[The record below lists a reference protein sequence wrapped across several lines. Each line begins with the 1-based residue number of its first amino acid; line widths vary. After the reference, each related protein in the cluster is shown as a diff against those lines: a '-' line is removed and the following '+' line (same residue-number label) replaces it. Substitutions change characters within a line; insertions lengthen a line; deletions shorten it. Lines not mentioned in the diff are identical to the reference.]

1 VLDQLIP
8 FADHLTPFQLLVVAI
23 CALVLNPVLT
33 VLHELGH
40 AAAAVVLR
48 PGHVGIQIGAR
59 RPVATLE
66 VGRLIVA
73 VHPFVP
79 PWGKTGYC
87 VWDRTDQRRVETVGI
102 ALAGPAVELCCGGL
116 ALLGFTAVDG
126 ALARIAFGV
135 TAILALYSALASLAP
150 ITYRDKQGREMPTD
164 GALALAALRGQL
176 D

>member
-1 VLDQLIP
+1 MLDQLIP
-8 FADHLTPFQLLVVAI
+8 FADHLTPFQLLVVAMS
-23 CALVLNPVLT
+23 ALVVSPVLT

-48 PGHVGIQIGAR
+48 PGYVGIRIGAR

-66 VGRLIVA
+66 FGRLIVA

-87 VWDRTDQRRVETVGI
+87 VWDRTDQRCVEIVGI
-102 ALAGPAVELCCGGL
+102 ALAGPAVELCFGGL
-116 ALLGFTAVDG
+116 ALLAFTGVG
-126 ALARIAFGV
+126 GGLARIAFAV
-135 TAILALYSALASLAP
+135 TAILALYSTLASLAP
-150 ITYRDKQGREMPTD
+150 ITYRDEQGREVPTD
-164 GALALAALRGQL
+164 GALALAALRGRL